1 MRLLLDTGVLG
12 QICHPRKHADVR
24 TWLRGA
30 VQAHAVMISE
40 LADYELRRELLRIGA
55 TRSLVRL
62 DELARELLYVPVT
75 TTHWRDAAALWA
87 AARARGVV
95 TAAPDS
101 LDGDVLVAA
110 QAREAGATIVT
121 TNEKHFEALG
131 VAALAWG
138 SVPAGP

>member
-1 MRLLLDTGVLG
+1 
-12 QICHPRKHADVR
+12 
-24 TWLRGA
+24 
-30 VQAHAVMISE
+30 
-40 LADYELRRELLRIGA
+40 
-55 TRSLVRL
+55 
-62 DELARELLYVPVT
+62 
-75 TTHWRDAAALWA
+75 
-87 AARARGVV
+87 V

-101 LDGDVLVAA
+101 LDGDVLLAA

>member
-1 MRLLLDTGVLG
+1 VRLLLDTGVLG

-75 TTHWRDAAALWA
+75 TTHCRDAAALWA

-95 TAAPDS
+95 TAAGMVIDPS
-101 LDGDVLVAA
+101 AIRTWTPPHETSRGRHSTAGGR
-110 QAREAGATIVT
+110 RETSRG
-121 TNEKHFEALG
+121 
-131 VAALAWG
+131 
-138 SVPAGP
+138 

>member
-1 MRLLLDTGVLG
+1 MRLLLDMGVLG
-12 QICHPRKHADVR
+12 QICRPRKHGEVR

-30 VQAHAVMISE
+30 VRVHAVMISE

-75 TTHWRDAAALWA
+75 TTHWRDVAALWA
-87 AARARGVV
+87 AALARGVV

-101 LDGDVLVAA
+101 IDGDVLLAA
-110 QAREAGATIVT
+110 QAREAGGTIVT
-121 TNEKHFEALG
+121 TNAKHFEALG
-131 VAALAWG
+131 VAALDWAA
-138 SVPAGP
+138 VAETA